1 MPANYKNKILV
12 IFAHPALQKSRI
24 NIELSQAIKD
34 IDGVTFR
41 DLYEI
46 YPDFLID
53 VIEEQRLL
61 LEHDIVVLQHPFYW
75 YSCPAILK
83 EWIDLVLEYGFAYGH
98 EGIALKG
105 KSLMTA
111 ITAGGSED
119 SYKED
124 GVHHYHV
131 RDFLRTFE
139 RTAALCGM
147 NYLPPFVVHHTSE
160 LMSSEDIA
168 IYSDLYKKV
177 IISLMDLKDIDI
189 NTMNKFDYMNDYIL
203 DQFESW
209 SA

>member
-1 MPANYKNKILV
+1 MSNTYKNKILI

-24 NIELSQAIKD
+24 NVELCRAINNIEGI
-34 IDGVTFR
+34 TFR

-53 VIEEQRLL
+53 VHEEQRLL
-61 LEHDIVVLQHPFYW
+61 LEHDIIILHHPFYW

-98 EGIALKG
+98 EGTALRG
-105 KSLMTA
+105 KSMMTA

-119 SYKED
+119 SYKID
-124 GVHHYHV
+124 GVHYYHV
-131 RDFLRTFE
+131 RDFLKTFE

-147 NYLPPFVVHHTSE
+147 NYVPPFVVHHTSKLDTAQE
-160 LMSSEDIA
+160 ISV
-168 IYSDLYKKV
+168 YSDLYKKV
-177 IISLMDLKDIDI
+177 VISFRDTDIDFKTLNEFKYI
-189 NTMNKFDYMNDYIL
+189 NDYIL

-209 SA
+209 SV

>member
-24 NIELSQAIKD
+24 NIELCQAIKD

-46 YPDFLID
+46 SPDFLID

-98 EGIALKG
+98 EGIALRG

-124 GVHHYHV
+124 GVHRYHV

-209 SA
+209 SV

>member
-1 MPANYKNKILV
+1 MAANYKNKILV
-12 IFAHPALQKSRI
+12 IFAHPALQRSRI
-24 NIELSQAIKD
+24 NIELCQAIKD
-34 IDGVTFR
+34 IDGVTFH

-61 LEHDIVVLQHPFYW
+61 VEHDIVILQHPFYW

-98 EGIALKG
+98 EGIALRG

-111 ITAGGSED
+111 ITAGGGED

-124 GVHHYHV
+124 GVHYYHV
-131 RDFLRTFE
+131 REFLRTFE

-147 NYLPPFVVHHTSE
+147 NYLPPFVVHHTLE
-160 LMSSEDIA
+160 LLNSEDIA